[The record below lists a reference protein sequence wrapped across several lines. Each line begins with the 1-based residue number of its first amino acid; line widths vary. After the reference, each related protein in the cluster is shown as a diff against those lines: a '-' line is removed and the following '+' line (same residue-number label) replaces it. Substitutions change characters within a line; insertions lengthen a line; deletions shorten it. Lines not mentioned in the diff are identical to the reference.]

1 MFCVIHVLTL
11 ALAGGASAFTPPGFE
26 PSSTNDLT
34 VAYGS
39 KLATNGIQMLRADTA
54 SAPVLGTTIK
64 MSGTYAVMMVDPD
77 IPPATTG
84 GDTSQF
90 LHWMQADLTSSNIT
104 TTIGGQ
110 KIYELIN
117 VKNTSAFATYL
128 QPNPPNIAPTTHRY
142 TQLLFNTTDMNM
154 SLVSLQMAGK
164 TRGSFNA
171 ANVVKSANLKVLM
184 GNSFDVS
191 FGDKAINN
199 TGASSES
206 STQNST
212 STTSRSTTA

>member
-1 MFCVIHVLTL
+1 MLCIVSVLTV

-54 SAPVLGTTIK
+54 YAPILV
-64 MSGTYAVMMVDPD
+64 
-77 IPPATTG
+77 G

-90 LHWMQADLTSSNIT
+90 LHWMQADLTSSNTT

-128 QPNPPNIAPTTHRY
+128 QPNPPDIAPTTHRY
-142 TQLLFNTTDMNM
+142 TQLLFNTTGMNM
-154 SLVSLQMAGK
+154 SLASLQTAGK
-164 TRGSFNA
+164 TRGNFNA
-171 ANVVKSANLKVLM
+171 TNVVKSAKLTVLM

-199 TGASSES
+199 TGASTGS
-206 STQNST
+206 ST
-212 STTSRSTTA
+212 

>member
-1 MFCVIHVLTL
+1 MFGVISVLTV
-11 ALAGGASAFTPPGFE
+11 ALAGGASAFTPSGFE

-54 SAPVLGTTIK
+54 SAPILGTTTK

-90 LHWMQADLTSSNIT
+90 LHWMQADLTSSNT
-104 TTIGGQ
+104 TTNIGGQ

-128 QPNPPNIAPTTHRY
+128 QPNPPDIAPTTHRY
-142 TQLLFNTTDMNM
+142 TQLLFNTTGMNM
-154 SLVSLQMAGK
+154 SLASLQMAGK
-164 TRGSFNA
+164 TRGNFNA
-171 ANVVKSANLKVLM
+171 ANVVKSAKLTVLM

-191 FGDKAINN
+191 FGDKAINT
-199 TGASSES
+199 TGASSGS
-206 STQNST
+206 ST
-212 STTSRSTTA
+212 

>member
-1 MFCVIHVLTL
+1 MFCVISVLTV

-54 SAPVLGTTIK
+54 NAPILGTTTK

-77 IPPATTG
+77 IPPAKTG

-90 LHWMQADLTSSNIT
+90 LHWMQAGLTSSNT
-104 TTIGGQ
+104 TKTIGGQ

-117 VKNTSAFATYL
+117 VNTSAFATYL
-128 QPNPPNIAPTTHRY
+128 QPNPPDKAPTTHRY
-142 TQLLFNTTDMNM
+142 TQLLFNTTGMNT
-154 SLVSLQMAGK
+154 SLASLQMAGK
-164 TRGSFNA
+164 TRGNFNA
-171 ANVVKSANLKVLM
+171 ADVVKSAKLTVLM

-191 FGDKAINN
+191 FGDKAINTSMAS
-199 TGASSES
+199 TGSSNQI
-206 STQNST
+206 STL
-212 STTSRSTTA
+212 TT

>member
-1 MFCVIHVLTL
+1 MLCIVSVLTV

-54 SAPVLGTTIK
+54 YAPILGTATK

-77 IPPATTG
+77 IPPAKVG

-90 LHWMQADLTSSNIT
+90 LHWMQADLTSSNTT

-128 QPNPPNIAPTTHRY
+128 QPNPPDIAPTTHRY
-142 TQLLFNTTDMNM
+142 TQLLFNTTGMNM
-154 SLVSLQMAGK
+154 SLASLQTAGK
-164 TRGSFNA
+164 TRGNFNA
-171 ANVVKSANLKVLM
+171 TNVVKSAKLTVLM

-199 TGASSES
+199 TGASTGS
-206 STQNST
+206 ST
-212 STTSRSTTA
+212 